1 MDVEKEDTNMSMEI
15 TNNYG
20 NYITG
25 YANAAKKTG
34 STESKNEEEKGVK
47 TSTVE
52 LKTSTHGVTKTAQIK
67 TGFSNVNDYSK
78 YLQEKYSYMNTG
90 KTSMSGIPTTVTVSS
105 AFLKKCM
112 NDPEKAKYLE
122 ENLEAIPDCA
132 KKTLTSCLGTV
143 TNQTWSIDANGNIT
157 ATVSGTSDSDGKIDN
172 FISTRNFSYHL
183 PVHELNDKEPYY
195 LGVFLVGAYQ
205 EILGDLHNL
214 FGDTNAVHIKVK
226 GNEYVIDKIIE
237 GETVAD
243 VLEYVQFSPKKMA
256 RTVEVWVTT
265 SVKKGIISAEEGRE
279 FLSNYRSGLYGY
291 TYLE

>member
-1 MDVEKEDTNMSMEI
+1 MSMEI

-122 ENLEAIPDCA
+122 DAARALELSLSKEDIAY
-132 KKTLTSCLGTV
+132 L
-143 TNQTWSIDANGNIT
+143 
-157 ATVSGTSDSDGKIDN
+157 
-172 FISTRNFSYHL
+172 
-183 PVHELNDKEPYY
+183 EEPYQPHR
-195 LGVFLVGAYQ
+195 VVGLRTDDD
-205 EILGDLHNL
+205 E
-214 FGDTNAVHIKVK
+214 
-226 GNEYVIDKIIE
+226 
-237 GETVAD
+237 ET
-243 VLEYVQFSPKKMA
+243 
-256 RTVEVWVTT
+256 
-265 SVKKGIISAEEGRE
+265 
-279 FLSNYRSGLYGY
+279 
-291 TYLE
+291 

>member
-1 MDVEKEDTNMSMEI
+1 MSMEI

-90 KTSMSGIPTTVTVSS
+90 KISS

-157 ATVSGTSDSDGKIDN
+157 ATVSGTSDSDGKIAREN
-172 FISTRNFSYHL
+172 AERKAKEKKTAEEKAAERRAEKKTAEEKAAKKRAEKAQAEEQIAKTGANEISISATGN
-183 PVHELNDKEPYY
+183 
-195 LGVFLVGAYQ
+195 GV
-205 EILGDLHNL
+205 EN
-214 FGDTNAVHIKVK
+214 
-226 GNEYVIDKIIE
+226 
-237 GETVAD
+237 
-243 VLEYVQFSPKKMA
+243 
-256 RTVEVWVTT
+256 VTK
-265 SVKKGIISAEEGRE
+265 SIISAMSTSTGEGVTG
-279 FLSNYRSGLYGY
+279 FDVKA
-291 TYLE
+291 

>member
-1 MDVEKEDTNMSMEI
+1 MSMEI

-143 TNQTWSIDANGNIT
+143 TNQTWSIDANGILQQLYP
-157 ATVSGTSDSDGKIDN
+157 AQVILTVK
-172 FISTRNFSYHL
+172 
-183 PVHELNDKEPYY
+183 
-195 LGVFLVGAYQ
+195 
-205 EILGDLHNL
+205 
-214 FGDTNAVHIKVK
+214 
-226 GNEYVIDKIIE
+226 
-237 GETVAD
+237 
-243 VLEYVQFSPKKMA
+243 
-256 RTVEVWVTT
+256 
-265 SVKKGIISAEEGRE
+265 
-279 FLSNYRSGLYGY
+279 
-291 TYLE
+291 

>member
-1 MDVEKEDTNMSMEI
+1 MSMEI

-157 ATVSGTSDSDGKIDN
+157 ATVSGTSDSDGKIAREN
-172 FISTRNFSYHL
+172 AERKAKEKRRQKKRRLREGLKRKRQKKKPQRNVLKKHRQRNRL
-183 PVHELNDKEPYY
+183 RK
-195 LGVFLVGAYQ
+195 LVQ
-205 EILGDLHNL
+205 
-214 FGDTNAVHIKVK
+214 
-226 GNEYVIDKIIE
+226 
-237 GETVAD
+237 
-243 VLEYVQFSPKKMA
+243 M
-256 RTVEVWVTT
+256 R
-265 SVKKGIISAEEGRE
+265 
-279 FLSNYRSGLYGY
+279 
-291 TYLE
+291 

>member
-1 MDVEKEDTNMSMEI
+1 MSMEI

-122 ENLEAIPDCA
+122 ELREKRKDRDEYISEMSENSSSVVRAYTQAEYDNVDLLS
-132 KKTLTSCLGTV
+132 TLDT
-143 TNQTWSIDANGNIT
+143 
-157 ATVSGTSDSDGKIDN
+157 KI
-172 FISTRNFSYHL
+172 
-183 PVHELNDKEPYY
+183 
-195 LGVFLVGAYQ
+195 
-205 EILGDLHNL
+205 
-214 FGDTNAVHIKVK
+214 
-226 GNEYVIDKIIE
+226 
-237 GETVAD
+237 
-243 VLEYVQFSPKKMA
+243 
-256 RTVEVWVTT
+256 
-265 SVKKGIISAEEGRE
+265 
-279 FLSNYRSGLYGY
+279 
-291 TYLE
+291 

>member
-1 MDVEKEDTNMSMEI
+1 MSMAI

-157 ATVSGTSDSDGKIDN
+157 ATVSGTSDSDGKIAREN
-172 FISTRNFSYHL
+172 AERKAKERRAEKKTAEEKAAKKRAEKAQAEEQIAKTGANEISISATGN
-183 PVHELNDKEPYY
+183 
-195 LGVFLVGAYQ
+195 GV
-205 EILGDLHNL
+205 EN
-214 FGDTNAVHIKVK
+214 
-226 GNEYVIDKIIE
+226 
-237 GETVAD
+237 
-243 VLEYVQFSPKKMA
+243 
-256 RTVEVWVTT
+256 VTK
-265 SVKKGIISAEEGRE
+265 SIISAMSTSTGEGVTG
-279 FLSNYRSGLYGY
+279 FDVKA
-291 TYLE
+291 

>member
-1 MDVEKEDTNMSMEI
+1 MSMEI

-157 ATVSGTSDSDGKIDN
+157 ATVSGTSDSDGKIAREN
-172 FISTRNFSYHL
+172 AERKA
-183 PVHELNDKEPYY
+183 KE
-195 LGVFLVGAYQ
+195 
-205 EILGDLHNL
+205 
-214 FGDTNAVHIKVK
+214 
-226 GNEYVIDKIIE
+226 
-237 GETVAD
+237 
-243 VLEYVQFSPKKMA
+243 KK
-256 RTVEVWVTT
+256 T
-265 SVKKGIISAEEGRE
+265 AEEKAAER
-279 FLSNYRSGLYGY
+279 LSLIHI
-291 TYLE
+291 

>member
-1 MDVEKEDTNMSMEI
+1 MSMEI

-157 ATVSGTSDSDGKIDN
+157 ATVSGTSDSDGKIAREMRKERQRRKRRQKKRRLREGLKRKRQKKKPQ
-172 FISTRNFSYHL
+172 RNVLKKHRQRNRL
-183 PVHELNDKEPYY
+183 RK
-195 LGVFLVGAYQ
+195 LVQ
-205 EILGDLHNL
+205 
-214 FGDTNAVHIKVK
+214 
-226 GNEYVIDKIIE
+226 
-237 GETVAD
+237 
-243 VLEYVQFSPKKMA
+243 M
-256 RTVEVWVTT
+256 R
-265 SVKKGIISAEEGRE
+265 
-279 FLSNYRSGLYGY
+279 
-291 TYLE
+291 

>member
-1 MDVEKEDTNMSMEI
+1 MSMEI

-157 ATVSGTSDSDGKIDN
+157 ATVSGTSDSDGKIAREN
-172 FISTRNFSYHL
+172 AERKAKEKKTAEEEQIAKTGANEISISATGN
-183 PVHELNDKEPYY
+183 
-195 LGVFLVGAYQ
+195 GV
-205 EILGDLHNL
+205 EN
-214 FGDTNAVHIKVK
+214 
-226 GNEYVIDKIIE
+226 
-237 GETVAD
+237 
-243 VLEYVQFSPKKMA
+243 
-256 RTVEVWVTT
+256 VTK
-265 SVKKGIISAEEGRE
+265 SIISAMSTSTGEGVTG
-279 FLSNYRSGLYGY
+279 FDVKA
-291 TYLE
+291 

>member
-1 MDVEKEDTNMSMEI
+1 MSMEI

-122 ENLEAIPDCA
+122 ENLSLI
-132 KKTLTSCLGTV
+132 
-143 TNQTWSIDANGNIT
+143 
-157 ATVSGTSDSDGKIDN
+157 
-172 FISTRNFSYHL
+172 
-183 PVHELNDKEPYY
+183 
-195 LGVFLVGAYQ
+195 
-205 EILGDLHNL
+205 
-214 FGDTNAVHIKVK
+214 HI
-226 GNEYVIDKIIE
+226 
-237 GETVAD
+237 
-243 VLEYVQFSPKKMA
+243 
-256 RTVEVWVTT
+256 
-265 SVKKGIISAEEGRE
+265 
-279 FLSNYRSGLYGY
+279 
-291 TYLE
+291 

>member
-1 MDVEKEDTNMSMEI
+1 MSMEI

-122 ENLEAIPDCA
+122 ENLAAIPDCA
-132 KKTLTSCLGTV
+132 KSAVNGCLGTL
-143 TNQTWSIDANGNIT
+143 TNLSYKVDENGNISV
-157 ATVSGTSDSDGKIDN
+157 AISGTNDPDGKIA
-172 FISTRNFSYHL
+172 
-183 PVHELNDKEPYY
+183 KE
-195 LGVFLVGAYQ
+195 
-205 EILGDLHNL
+205 
-214 FGDTNAVHIKVK
+214 NAERKAKENREKEEKVK
-226 GNEYVIDKIIE
+226 EKRAAKKAEEEKAAKKRAEKSAEGKETGDYTLSVTGNDVKSM
-237 GETVAD
+237 TQSLVA
-243 VLEYVQFSPKKMA
+243 E
-256 RTVEVWVTT
+256 
-265 SVKKGIISAEEGRE
+265 SVSISAPD
-279 FLSNYRSGLYGY
+279 RSSFDIKA
-291 TYLE
+291 

>member
-1 MDVEKEDTNMSMEI
+1 MSMEI

-157 ATVSGTSDSDGKIDN
+157 ATVSGTSDSDGKIAREN
-172 FISTRNFSYHL
+172 AERKA
-183 PVHELNDKEPYY
+183 KE
-195 LGVFLVGAYQ
+195 
-205 EILGDLHNL
+205 
-214 FGDTNAVHIKVK
+214 
-226 GNEYVIDKIIE
+226 
-237 GETVAD
+237 
-243 VLEYVQFSPKKMA
+243 KK
-256 RTVEVWVTT
+256 T
-265 SVKKGIISAEEGRE
+265 AEERRLRE
-279 FLSNYRSGLYGY
+279 GLKRKRQKKKPQRNV
-291 TYLE
+291 LKKHRQRNRLRKLVQMR